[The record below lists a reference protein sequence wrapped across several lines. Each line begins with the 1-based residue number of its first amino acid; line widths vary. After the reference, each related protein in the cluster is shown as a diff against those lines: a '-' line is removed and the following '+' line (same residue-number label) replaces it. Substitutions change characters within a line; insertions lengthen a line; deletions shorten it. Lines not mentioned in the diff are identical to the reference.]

1 MPAGGAAGSSKGSR
15 DGGREWPA
23 YISTDGSSGRS
34 AWLEQRRLPDGT
46 LPEAALTTGERA
58 RLIGAA
64 LKELEDKVAVP
75 ERAPAFIEETASTYV
90 VTFPIFYTRPM
101 PAASY
106 FAQVTIDKA
115 SGRVTGVL
123 GGS

>member
-1 MPAGGAAGSSKGSR
+1 
-15 DGGREWPA
+15 
-23 YISTDGSSGRS
+23 
-34 AWLEQRRLPDGT
+34 